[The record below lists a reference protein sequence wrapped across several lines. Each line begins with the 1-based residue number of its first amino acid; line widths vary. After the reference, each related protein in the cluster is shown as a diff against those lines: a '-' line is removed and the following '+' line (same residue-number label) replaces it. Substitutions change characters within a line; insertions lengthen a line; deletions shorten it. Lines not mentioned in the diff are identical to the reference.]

1 MQMAPRYEEGRRGEN
16 NGNLAQLCTLLGKVV
31 CGGCRV
37 EGSFKEEER
46 RLEAD
51 TYVILDAKCFG
62 AAAKSCVT
70 RSDVSAV
77 R

>member
-1 MQMAPRYEEGRRGEN
+1 MQMAPRYKEGRRGEKQWEF
-16 NGNLAQLCTLLGKVV
+16 GSTLHTFGE
-31 CGGCRV
+31 GGVRGV
-37 EGSFKEEER
+37 QGSFKEEER